1 MRRII
6 QFKPKIFA
14 AMMLVGGAAAGLMS
28 WITGLNFWVLAGIL
42 IVAVLVN
49 GLIASVEDGDKPDE
63 GID

>member
-14 AMMLVGGAAAGLMS
+14 AMMLVCGAAAGLIS